1 MLSRIGRL
9 YFYCLAGI
17 NIFKAFSENVTAMTD
32 FTILYNDPLV
42 RGVEKTIRDRGM
54 LRESQSVLVGVSGGA
69 DSVALLYSLCALA
82 AIHGWQIGVAH
93 LNHGLRAKASDRDAR
108 FVEALA
114 NQLNLSY
121 YNRKIDLHARCR
133 QEGMNLEEGGRSARY
148 EFYHETADRV
158 GFDKIAVGH
167 HRQDAAEQ
175 VLLNLLRGSGPQGLG
190 GLAPVAGRVI
200 RPLIET
206 SRAEIERFLQDQK
219 FSYCTDE
226 SNLDQ
231 RYTRNRIRIRLM
243 PELKGYNPRI
253 TDTLNRLAKVM
264 REESEWIEDL
274 LQPAFAQALLRH
286 EPEHCVL
293 ELSAAVL
300 LSLPVAARRRIIR
313 RAIFEVKGDLRRIAW
328 RHIEDVLSASATPGR
343 SRQIHLPGQVRVLC
357 SRDRVSFVREKK
369 SLRSSALYGKKLET
383 IPFAYTLDRLQGSNV
398 SIRIREI
405 HARLLFQQLRIHDI
419 ENRFNVESQTA
430 WMDMDRV
437 RFPLIIRN
445 PRPGDRFVPLGM
457 HGSVKIKD
465 FFINNKVPKPVRAR
479 MPLVESADE
488 IIWVGGMRIAEGVKI
503 TGNTKNVLKIALF
516 SNQTDQQSS
525 EESYIER
532 L

>member
-1 MLSRIGRL
+1 
-9 YFYCLAGI
+9 
-17 NIFKAFSENVTAMTD
+17 MTD
-32 FTILYNDPLV
+32 FTILYSDPLV
-42 RGVEKTIRDRGM
+42 RGVEKAIRDRDM

-69 DSVALLYSLCALA
+69 DSVALLYSLCALSS
-82 AIHGWQIGVAH
+82 IHDWQIGIAH

-108 FVEALA
+108 FVEGLA

-121 YNRKIDLHARCR
+121 YNRKSDLHAKCQ
-133 QEGMNLEEGGRSARY
+133 QEGMNLEEGGRKARY
-148 EFYHETADRV
+148 EFYHEIADRV
-158 GFDKIAVGH
+158 SFDKIAVGH
-167 HRQDAAEQ
+167 QREDAAEQ
-175 VLLNLLRGSGPQGLG
+175 VLLNLLRGSGPEGLG

-206 SRAEIERFLQDQK
+206 PRAEIERFLQDQSL
-219 FSYCTDE
+219 SYCTDE

-231 RYTRNRIRIRLM
+231 RYTRNRIRNRLM
-243 PELKGYNPRI
+243 PELASYNPRI
-253 TDTLNRLAKVM
+253 TQTLNRLAKVM

-274 LQPAFAQALLRH
+274 LQPAFERALLRH
-286 EPEHCVL
+286 EPERCVL

-300 LSLPVAARRRIIR
+300 LSLPVAARRRIVR
-313 RAIFEVKGDLRRIAW
+313 RAVFEVKGDLRRIAC
-328 RHIEDVLSASATPGR
+328 RHIEDVLSVSATPGR

-357 SRDRVSFVREKK
+357 SRDRVRFAREKK

-383 IPFAYTLDRLQGSNV
+383 IPFAYTVSSLQAGAESV
-398 SIRIREI
+398 RIREI
-405 HARLLFQQLRIHDI
+405 PARMLFQQLGIHDI
-419 ENRFNVESQTA
+419 ESRFDPESQTA
-430 WMDMDRV
+430 LMDLDRV

-465 FFINNKVPKPVRAR
+465 FFINNKVPPPVRAR
-479 MPLVESADE
+479 VPLVESADE

-503 TGNTKNVLKIALF
+503 TGTTKSVLKIALF
-516 SNQTDQQSS
+516 PNQTDQQSS